1 MHIRGTSLFLDI
13 DGTLLPH
20 QDNATGA
27 CRSRTVHAL
36 EKVVYYF
43 NEWCSKGY
51 RIILTTGRTESM
63 REITEAQLRSAG
75 LFWDYLLMGIGA
87 GERILVNDMSPKHNE
102 PKAIAINLVR
112 DSGFANIDDL
122 YNDAKIKAGM
132 PARDEKYTI

>member
-1 MHIRGTSLFLDI
+1 M
-13 DGTLLPH
+13 
-20 QDNATGA
+20 
-27 CRSRTVHAL
+27 
-36 EKVVYYF
+36 
-43 NEWCSKGY
+43 
-51 RIILTTGRTESM
+51 TTGRTESM